1 MADRFDKLTTGFKN
15 LIYEKK
21 GRIAYVTINRPERM
35 NAIDGD
41 TSRELRQA
49 FSDFR
54 DDDQAWVSIL
64 TGAGERAF
72 SAGADLVEMS
82 QGFAAGG
89 LPVDVAFGG
98 ITRGIEIG
106 KPIIAAINGYC
117 LAGGLELALCCDIRV
132 AAEHA
137 VFGLPEP
144 TRAIIPG
151 AGGTQRLPRAVPLAF
166 AMELLLTGGR
176 FDAQTALRFGLV
188 SHVVPAAELMPTAE
202 AHRRQDPGVRP
213 AGGAGHQAG
222 GLSGAGHDPG
232 GGPLPGGRALRRRVA
247 NRGRPRGAHR
257 LRPEAQ
263 AGVQGALSP
272 LLRDESR
279 SFLKAEGFNP
289 PGGDP
294 IVRSEAHREQRAGLG
309 CGSSL
314 LRRDASER

>member
-1 MADRFDKLTTGFKN
+1 MADQFDKLMTGFKN

-35 NAIDGD
+35 NAIDSE
-41 TSRELRQA
+41 TSHELLRA

-54 DDDQAWVSIL
+54 DDDQAWVAIL
-64 TGAGERAF
+64 TGGGERAF

-82 QGFAAGG
+82 KGFAAGG
-89 LPVDVAFGG
+89 LPDVAFGG

-106 KPIIAAINGYC
+106 KPVIAAINGYC
-117 LAGGLELALCCDIRV
+117 LAGGLELALSCDVRV

-188 SHVVPAAELMPTAE
+188 SHVVPAAELMLTAE
-202 AHRRQDPGVRP
+202 AIAAKILECGPLAVR
-213 AGGAGHQAG
+213 AIMQAAYRG
-222 GLSGAGHDPG
+222 LDMSLAEGLSLEASLYADVWRTEDARE
-232 GGPLPGGRALRRRVA
+232 GPTAFAQKRKPEYKGR
-247 NRGRPRGAHR
+247 
-257 LRPEAQ
+257 
-263 AGVQGALSP
+263 
-272 LLRDESR
+272 
-279 SFLKAEGFNP
+279 
-289 PGGDP
+289 
-294 IVRSEAHREQRAGLG
+294 
-309 CGSSL
+309 
-314 LRRDASER
+314 